1 MMCPDVCIH
10 WICISIHIITIS
22 KLHLQMPCVSSR
34 LKCTH
39 FNFYFSTELPNL
51 SRCLKNTLQ
60 SVWGTQGPINYLLSS
75 SSIKLKL
82 PPQNRALMLRMDGHW
97 STSAPTPQQTK
108 CPIAA
113 VIPTM
118 VWTGLIGRFTRKPMR
133 FKLRGLYTCVG
144 PFQSPGRCPKCLYL

>member
-1 MMCPDVCIH
+1 MWPAVCIH
-10 WICISIHIITIS
+10 GICIPIHIITIS
-22 KLHLQMPCVSSR
+22 KLHLQSPCLSSH

-60 SVWGTQGPINYLLSS
+60 SVWGTQGPINYPSSS
-75 SSIKLKL
+75 SSIRLKL
-82 PPQNRALMLRMDGHW
+82 PPQQRALILLVDGHW

-108 CPIAA
+108 FPIAA
-113 VIPTM
+113 VIPRM
-118 VWTGLIGRFTRKPMR
+118 VWAGLIGRFTRKPMR
-133 FKLRGLYTCVG
+133 LQLRGLSTCVG